1 MSVMPVPEIAPTL
14 FELAPFVVE
23 SESVNMRGANNFT
36 IQDDVAAA
44 LKRIQGT
51 EELLALTVYVSCE
64 GLKVLDGDLTWIA
77 TLADVVLADA

>member
-1 MSVMPVPEIAPTL
+1 MSIMPVPEITPTL

-77 TLADVVLADA
+77 TLADVVLAE

>member
-64 GLKVLDGDLTWIA
+64 GLKVLEGDLTWIA